1 MGQTLTNWVV
11 DSILKEDIKKEVVVY
26 SGRFQP
32 FHSGHAQVY
41 KHLVGKFG
49 KNNVFIG
56 TSNKQG
62 GPRHPFNFK
71 EKKEVMTKM
80 FKIPSNKIVQV
91 KNPYAPNEVMDKFPE
106 KTTAFITVVGK
117 KDASRLASPGYQK
130 YFSMYKKGDVD
141 TGYKDKGYVYVSPS
155 FGNISGTAVRDGMSK
170 GDESKRKSFFK
181 KVYGKFDP
189 KIFNLISGR
198 LSKLESVME
207 SFFQSINF
215 RSLIEGSLYGADAG
229 EPDTIYV
236 PAGKTRVLGTQKNS
250 QKDEPWMDSMG
261 YTQMHF
267 PIADSIYSKNSKGT
281 SDEAEYYAIKKIKKN
296 PALKEP
302 VPTDDFVTSGIG
314 EKGEELHKISESTTN
329 TSIGGNSQGVDDG
342 PGFLYG
348 DMKTF
353 KSEMEEVIGTLGYD
367 IIDYLM
373 DEDSMESF
381 TDTEYPKGPGR
392 YQVSFFPSGKAGLD
406 ALAVRYGDDLQGL
419 AAYKKWADHIK
430 GVALQLG
437 YEFLNFLEPKD
448 KENVLSDEPK
458 KEEETTGTL
467 KESIERYDL
476 INEAKQLLKIP
487 SDIQKI
493 HKAFKKNG
501 KKLYVVGGAVR
512 DAILGKSP
520 KDYDLATDA
529 KPDEVLKIA
538 KDTGMKTVEVGK
550 SFGVV
555 MVGGHEIA
563 TFRKDIGKGRRPSSV
578 DYTDIEGDVKRRDLT
593 INALFYDIDKKE
605 IVDLV
610 GGIADLKK
618 KNIRTVGNASER
630 FDEDPLRKL
639 RALRFQASTGGK
651 FDRQLYDALQ
661 SDPSLKGVS
670 AERIRDEFVKSI
682 KKAKNPS
689 KYLEI
694 SDKLGFT
701 QQILPNL
708 KVSKPYPNDND
719 YILFL
724 SSILSKNSPVV
735 LSKVLNKLTYSNE
748 EKNNIVFLV
757 SLQSFR
763 PDDIVVYKN
772 AQKKTSL
779 SDDQIK
785 KFGKSIGKDMDKFV
799 KFNLSV
805 GGRDVPKD
813 IKGPQI
819 GLWIKNKE
827 KENFLG
833 EGLITE
839 GGAYGH
845 MNHPFDT
852 EMNLTFGDLKTIIS
866 KALEGTLEFTREK
879 TDGQALA
886 ISYRKD
892 RGIIAARNKGHLKD
906 RGLNALDIKGVSDKF
921 ANRGGL
927 TDAYNFAMRDLES
940 AISSLSD
947 AQRNKIFKDGSKF
960 MNLEVIWPESVNVI
974 PYGQPLLV
982 FHGTMEYDESGKA
995 IGADTS
1001 DAKVLA
1007 GMIKQVNA
1015 DVQKNY
1021 TIQGPPVVKIPRS
1034 QDLSNKK
1041 SFYSSKVSKLQKE
1054 FKLKDSNGVADY
1066 HQAWW
1071 SNFIDKNSPSTLDN
1085 KTKMGLVKRWA
1096 FYDKSFRLNNKF
1108 IKDKKTLDW
1117 ANKTEKLDH
1126 SKMAKNNMRPF
1137 EDIFLGL
1144 GAEVL
1149 SFMSSA
1155 LTVNPNKA
1163 LRDIQKQLDK
1173 TIVDVKKSGD
1183 PKKIA
1188 KLKME
1193 LERLKSIGG
1202 RDKIVPNEGIVF
1214 TYKGG
1219 TYKLTGTF
1227 APLNQILGLFY

>member
-32 FHSGHAQVY
+32 FHSGHAEVY

-71 EKKEVMTKM
+71 EKKEIMTKM
-80 FKIPSNKIVQV
+80 FKVPSNKIVQV

-141 TGYKDKGYVYVSPS
+141 TGYKDKGYVYVSPT
-155 FGNISGTAVRDGMSK
+155 FGSISGTAVRDGMSK

-207 SFFQSINF
+207 SFFETININKMINEASF
-215 RSLIEGSLYGADAG
+215 LNL
-229 EPDTIYV
+229 
-236 PAGKTRVLGTQKNS
+236 GK
-250 QKDEPWMDSMG
+250 
-261 YTQMHF
+261 
-267 PIADSIYSKNSKGT
+267 
-281 SDEAEYYAIKKIKKN
+281 
-296 PALKEP
+296 
-302 VPTDDFVTSGIG
+302 GI
-314 EKGEELHKISESTTN
+314 
-329 TSIGGNSQGVDDG
+329 VDDG

-348 DMKTF
+348 DMETY
-353 KSEMEEVIGTLGYD
+353 KSEMEDVIGTLGWD

-373 DEDSMESF
+373 DEDAMESF

-392 YQVSFFPSGKAGLD
+392 YPVSFFPSGKDGLD
-406 ALAVRYGDDLQGL
+406 ALSHRYGDALQGTQG
-419 AAYKKWADHIK
+419 YKKWANHIK

-437 YEFLNFLEPKD
+437 YEFLNFLEPGKPMSGD
-448 KENVLSDEPK
+448 RDQENILSNEPK
-458 KEEETTGTL
+458 KEEDSTTL
-467 KESIERYDL
+467 KESIERYNL
-476 INEAKQLLKIP
+476 INEAKELLKIP
-487 SDIQKI
+487 SDIVKI

-724 SSILSKNSPVV
+724 SSILSKNSPIV

-772 AQKKTSL
+772 AQNKTSL

-827 KENFLG
+827 KENFLDEKKKPKKKVKSKKASLMKQKRKFYLKPDNAKKELDSSG
-833 EGLITE
+833 REGQVLSKKVGKQRLYYVSYVGNIGTQNIFDEGMIME

-852 EMNLTFGDLKTIIS
+852 QMNLTFGDLKTIIS

-1041 SFYSSKVSKLQKE
+1041 SIYSSKVSKLQKE

-1071 SNFIDKNSPSTLDN
+1071 SNFIDKNSPSALDN

-1117 ANKTEKLDH
+1117 ANKTDKQDH

>member
-1 MGQTLTNWVV
+1 MFQNNGERTNFKILIDMGQTLTNWVV

-26 SGRFQP
+26 AGRFQP
-32 FHSGHAQVY
+32 FHSGHAEVY

-80 FKIPSNKIVQV
+80 FKIPSNKIVQI
-91 KNPYAPNEVMDKFPE
+91 KNPYAPSEIIGKFPE

-117 KDASRLASPGYQK
+117 KDADRLTSPGYQK
-130 YFSMYKKGDVD
+130 YFLPYKKNDID

-170 GDESKRKSFFK
+170 GDESKRKAYFK

-207 SFFQSINF
+207 SFFETININKMINEASF
-215 RSLIEGSLYGADAG
+215 LNL
-229 EPDTIYV
+229 
-236 PAGKTRVLGTQKNS
+236 GKGV
-250 QKDEPWMDSMG
+250 
-261 YTQMHF
+261 
-267 PIADSIYSKNSKGT
+267 
-281 SDEAEYYAIKKIKKN
+281 
-296 PALKEP
+296 
-302 VPTDDFVTSGIG
+302 
-314 EKGEELHKISESTTN
+314 
-329 TSIGGNSQGVDDG
+329 VDDG

-348 DMKTF
+348 DMETY
-353 KSEMEEVIGTLGYD
+353 KSEMEEVIGNLGWD

-373 DEDSMESF
+373 DEDAMESF
-381 TDTEYPKGPGR
+381 TDTEYPNGPGR
-392 YQVSFFPSGKAGLD
+392 YPVSFFPSGKDGLD
-406 ALAVRYGDDLQGL
+406 ALSHRYGDALQGTKG
-419 AAYKKWADHIK
+419 YKKWADHIK

-437 YEFLNFLEPKD
+437 FEFLNFLEPKD
-448 KENVLSDEPK
+448 IENVLSNEPK
-458 KEEETTGTL
+458 KEKDSTNL

-476 INEAKQLLKIP
+476 INEAKELLKIP
-487 SDIQKI
+487 SDIKKI

-578 DYTDIEGDVKRRDLT
+578 DYTDIEGDVRRRDLT

-618 KNIRTVGNASER
+618 KNIRTVGKAEER

-651 FDRQLYDALQ
+651 LDKELHDALQ

-724 SSILSKNSPVV
+724 SVILSKNSPAV
-735 LSKVLNKLTYSNE
+735 LSKVLNKLTYSND

-757 SLQSFR
+757 SLQSFKA
-763 PDDIVVYKN
+763 DDIVVYKN

-785 KFGKSIGKDMDKFV
+785 KFGKMVGKDMSKFI

-805 GGRDVPKD
+805 GGRDVPSD

-827 KENFLG
+827 KENFLDEKKKPKKKVKSKKAALMKQKRKFYLKPDNAKKELDSSG
-833 EGLITE
+833 REGQVLSKKVGKQRLYFVSYVGNAGTQNIFDESMIME

-852 EMNLTFGDLKTIIS
+852 EINLTFGDLKTIIS
-866 KALEGTLEFTREK
+866 KALEGTLEFAREK

-892 RGIIAARNKGHLKD
+892 KGIIAARNKGHLKD

-940 AISSLSD
+940 AISKLSD

-1041 SFYSSKVSKLQKE
+1041 SIYSSKVSKLQKQ

-1071 SNFIDKNSPSTLDN
+1071 SDFVDKNSPSSLDN

-1096 FYDKSFRLNNKF
+1096 FYDKSFRLDNKN
-1108 IKDKKTLDW
+1108 IKDKNTLDW
-1117 ANKTEKLDH
+1117 AKKTDKQDH
-1126 SKMAKNNMRPF
+1126 AKMAKSNMKPF

-1202 RDKIVPNEGIVF
+1202 REKIVPNEGIVF

>member
-32 FHSGHAQVY
+32 FHSGHAEVY

-71 EKKEVMTKM
+71 EKKEIMTKM
-80 FKIPSNKIVQV
+80 FKVPSNKIVQV

-170 GDESKRKSFFK
+170 GDESKRKAFFK

-207 SFFQSINF
+207 SFFETININKMINEASF
-215 RSLIEGSLYGADAG
+215 LNL
-229 EPDTIYV
+229 
-236 PAGKTRVLGTQKNS
+236 GK
-250 QKDEPWMDSMG
+250 
-261 YTQMHF
+261 
-267 PIADSIYSKNSKGT
+267 
-281 SDEAEYYAIKKIKKN
+281 
-296 PALKEP
+296 
-302 VPTDDFVTSGIG
+302 GI
-314 EKGEELHKISESTTN
+314 
-329 TSIGGNSQGVDDG
+329 VDDG
-342 PGFLYG
+342 PGYLYG
-348 DMKTF
+348 DMETY
-353 KSEMEEVIGTLGYD
+353 KSEMEDVIGTLGWD

-373 DEDSMESF
+373 DEDAMESF

-392 YQVSFFPSGKAGLD
+392 YPVSFFPSGKDGLD
-406 ALAVRYGDDLQGL
+406 ALSHRYGDALQGTQG
-419 AAYKKWADHIK
+419 YKKWANHIK

-437 YEFLNFLEPKD
+437 YEFLNFLEPGKPMSGD
-448 KENVLSDEPK
+448 RDQENILSNEPK
-458 KEEETTGTL
+458 KEEDSTTL
-467 KESIERYDL
+467 KESIERYNL
-476 INEAKQLLKIP
+476 INEAKELLKIP
-487 SDIQKI
+487 SDIVKI

-724 SSILSKNSPVV
+724 SSILSKNSPIV

-763 PDDIVVYKN
+763 PDDIVIYKN
-772 AQKKTSL
+772 AQNKTSL

-785 KFGKSIGKDMDKFV
+785 KFGKMIGKDMSKFV
-799 KFNLSV
+799 KFILSV
-805 GGRDVPKD
+805 GGKDLPSD

-827 KENFLG
+827 KENFLDEKKKPKKKVKSKKAALMKQKRKFYLKPDNAKKELDSSG
-833 EGLITE
+833 REGQVLSKKIGKQRVYFVSYIGNVGTQNIFDEGMIME

-1041 SFYSSKVSKLQKE
+1041 SIYSSKVSKLQKE

-1071 SNFIDKNSPSTLDN
+1071 SNFIDKNSPSALDN

-1117 ANKTEKLDH
+1117 ANKTDKQDH

-1193 LERLKSIGG
+1193 LERLNSIGG
-1202 RDKIVPNEGIVF
+1202 RNKIVPNEGIVF

>member
-26 SGRFQP
+26 AGRFQP
-32 FHSGHAQVY
+32 FHFGHAEVY

-80 FKIPSNKIVQV
+80 FKIPSNKIVQI
-91 KNPYAPNEVMDKFPE
+91 KNPYAPSEIIGKFPE

-117 KDASRLASPGYQK
+117 KDADRLASPGYQK

-170 GDESKRKSFFK
+170 GDESKRKAFFK

-215 RSLIEGSLYGADAG
+215 TSLIEGSLYGADAG

-236 PAGKTRVLGTQKNS
+236 PAGKTRVLGTQKSS

-314 EKGEELHKISESTTN
+314 EKGQELHKIDEASFLN
-329 TSIGGNSQGVDDG
+329 LGKGVVDDG
-342 PGFLYG
+342 PGAFYG
-348 DMKTF
+348 DMRTY
-353 KSEMEEVIGTLGYD
+353 KSEMEEVIGTLGWD

-373 DEDSMESF
+373 DEDTMESF
-381 TDTEYPKGPGR
+381 TDTEYPMGPGR
-392 YQVSFFPSGKAGLD
+392 YPVSFFPSGKDGLD
-406 ALAVRYGDDLQGL
+406 ALSHRYGDALQGTDG
-419 AAYKKWADHIK
+419 YKKWANHIK

-437 YEFLNFLEPKD
+437 YEFLNFLEPGKPMSGTRD
-448 KENVLSDEPK
+448 QENVLSDEPK
-458 KEEETTGTL
+458 KEEETTTL
-467 KESIERYDL
+467 KE
-476 INEAKQLLKIP
+476 
-487 SDIQKI
+487 
-493 HKAFKKNG
+493 
-501 KKLYVVGGAVR
+501 
-512 DAILGKSP
+512 
-520 KDYDLATDA
+520 
-529 KPDEVLKIA
+529 
-538 KDTGMKTVEVGK
+538 
-550 SFGVV
+550 
-555 MVGGHEIA
+555 
-563 TFRKDIGKGRRPSSV
+563 
-578 DYTDIEGDVKRRDLT
+578 
-593 INALFYDIDKKE
+593 
-605 IVDLV
+605 
-610 GGIADLKK
+610 DLKRFESK
-618 KNIRTVGNASER
+618 LLSE
-630 FDEDPLRKL
+630 
-639 RALRFQASTGGK
+639 GM
-651 FDRQLYDALQ
+651 
-661 SDPSLKGVS
+661 
-670 AERIRDEFVKSI
+670 I
-682 KKAKNPS
+682 
-689 KYLEI
+689 
-694 SDKLGFT
+694 
-701 QQILPNL
+701 
-708 KVSKPYPNDND
+708 
-719 YILFL
+719 
-724 SSILSKNSPVV
+724 
-735 LSKVLNKLTYSNE
+735 
-748 EKNNIVFLV
+748 
-757 SLQSFR
+757 
-763 PDDIVVYKN
+763 
-772 AQKKTSL
+772 
-779 SDDQIK
+779 
-785 KFGKSIGKDMDKFV
+785 M
-799 KFNLSV
+799 
-805 GGRDVPKD
+805 
-813 IKGPQI
+813 
-819 GLWIKNKE
+819 
-827 KENFLG
+827 
-833 EGLITE
+833 E

-852 EMNLTFGDLKTIIS
+852 EMNLTFGDLKIIIS

-892 RGIIAARNKGHLKD
+892 KGIIAARNKGHLKD

-940 AISSLSD
+940 AISKLSN
-947 AQRNKIFKDGSKF
+947 AQRSKIFKDGSKF

-1021 TIQGPPVVKIPRS
+1021 TIQGPPIVKVPRS

-1041 SFYSSKVSKLQKE
+1041 SIYSSKVNKLQKQ

-1071 SNFIDKNSPSTLDN
+1071 SDFIDKNSPSALDN

-1108 IKDKKTLDW
+1108 IKDKKTLEW
-1117 ANKTEKLDH
+1117 ANKTDKQDH

-1155 LTVNPNKA
+1155 LTVNPDKA

-1173 TIVDVKKSGD
+1173 TIVDVRKSGD

-1193 LERLKSIGG
+1193 LERLNSIGG
-1202 RDKIVPNEGIVF
+1202 RNKIVPNEGIVF

>member
-26 SGRFQP
+26 AGRFQP
-32 FHSGHAQVY
+32 FHFGHAEVY

-80 FKIPSNKIVQV
+80 FKIPSNKIVQI
-91 KNPYAPNEVMDKFPE
+91 KNPYAPSEIIGKFPE

-117 KDASRLASPGYQK
+117 KDADRLTSPGYQK
-130 YFSMYKKGDVD
+130 YFSPYKKNDID

-170 GDESKRKSFFK
+170 GDESKRKAFFK

-215 RSLIEGSLYGADAG
+215 TSLIEGSLYGADAG

-236 PAGKTRVLGTQKNS
+236 PAGKTRVLGTQKSS

-314 EKGEELHKISESTTN
+314 EKGQELHKIDEASFLN
-329 TSIGGNSQGVDDG
+329 LGKGVVDDG
-342 PGFLYG
+342 PGAFYG
-348 DMKTF
+348 DMRTY
-353 KSEMEEVIGTLGYD
+353 KSEMEEVIGTLGWD

-373 DEDSMESF
+373 DEDTMESF
-381 TDTEYPKGPGR
+381 TDTEYPMGPGR
-392 YQVSFFPSGKAGLD
+392 YPVSFFPSGKDGLD
-406 ALAVRYGDDLQGL
+406 ALSHRYGDALQGTQG
-419 AAYKKWADHIK
+419 YKKWANHIK

-437 YEFLNFLEPKD
+437 YEFLNFLEPGKPMSGTRD
-448 KENVLSDEPK
+448 QENVLSDEPK
-458 KEEETTGTL
+458 KEEETTTL
-467 KESIERYDL
+467 KE
-476 INEAKQLLKIP
+476 
-487 SDIQKI
+487 
-493 HKAFKKNG
+493 
-501 KKLYVVGGAVR
+501 
-512 DAILGKSP
+512 
-520 KDYDLATDA
+520 
-529 KPDEVLKIA
+529 
-538 KDTGMKTVEVGK
+538 
-550 SFGVV
+550 
-555 MVGGHEIA
+555 
-563 TFRKDIGKGRRPSSV
+563 
-578 DYTDIEGDVKRRDLT
+578 
-593 INALFYDIDKKE
+593 
-605 IVDLV
+605 
-610 GGIADLKK
+610 DLKRFESK
-618 KNIRTVGNASER
+618 LLSE
-630 FDEDPLRKL
+630 
-639 RALRFQASTGGK
+639 GM
-651 FDRQLYDALQ
+651 
-661 SDPSLKGVS
+661 
-670 AERIRDEFVKSI
+670 I
-682 KKAKNPS
+682 
-689 KYLEI
+689 
-694 SDKLGFT
+694 
-701 QQILPNL
+701 
-708 KVSKPYPNDND
+708 
-719 YILFL
+719 
-724 SSILSKNSPVV
+724 
-735 LSKVLNKLTYSNE
+735 
-748 EKNNIVFLV
+748 
-757 SLQSFR
+757 
-763 PDDIVVYKN
+763 
-772 AQKKTSL
+772 
-779 SDDQIK
+779 
-785 KFGKSIGKDMDKFV
+785 M
-799 KFNLSV
+799 
-805 GGRDVPKD
+805 
-813 IKGPQI
+813 
-819 GLWIKNKE
+819 
-827 KENFLG
+827 
-833 EGLITE
+833 E

-852 EMNLTFGDLKTIIS
+852 EMNLTFGDLKIIIS

-892 RGIIAARNKGHLKD
+892 KGIIAARNKGHLKD

-940 AISSLSD
+940 AISKLSN
-947 AQRNKIFKDGSKF
+947 AQRSKIFKDGSKF

-1021 TIQGPPVVKIPRS
+1021 TIQGPPIVKVPRS

-1041 SFYSSKVSKLQKE
+1041 SIYSSKVNKLQKQ

-1071 SNFIDKNSPSTLDN
+1071 SDFIDKNSPSALDN

-1108 IKDKKTLDW
+1108 IKDKKTLEW
-1117 ANKTEKLDH
+1117 ANKTDKQDH

-1155 LTVNPNKA
+1155 LTVNPDKA

-1173 TIVDVKKSGD
+1173 TIVDVRKSGD

-1193 LERLKSIGG
+1193 LERLNSIGG
-1202 RDKIVPNEGIVF
+1202 RNKIVPNEGIVF